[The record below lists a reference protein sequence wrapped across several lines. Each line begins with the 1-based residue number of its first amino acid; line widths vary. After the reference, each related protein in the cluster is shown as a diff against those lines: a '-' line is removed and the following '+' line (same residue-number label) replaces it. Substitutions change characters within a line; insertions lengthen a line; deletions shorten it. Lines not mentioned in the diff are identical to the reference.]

1 MIKLG
6 TPRAGWMDIQIGD
19 NTFPVS
25 YLVDVWAELDY
36 LLNLKDD
43 TYANKTQ
50 LDGESYGFLYL
61 VAYLSNNNETLN
73 IVWQKN
79 DDMPEFLRFDY
90 EKFMVEYSEEKERIG
105 LDNYTENFIME
116 ERYEKIDDA
125 DNYLYDYNIL
135 NKKYP
140 DTTIT
145 VVEDIDYDYEENPY
159 ISGYYLEIK
168 NYKTNKVRCIEGE

>member
-19 NTFPVS
+19 NTFSVS

-43 TYANKTQ
+43 TYANKIQ
-50 LDGESYGFLYL
+50 LDGESFGFLYL
-61 VAYLSNNNETLN
+61 VAYLSNNEEVLN

-79 DDMPEFLRFDY
+79 DDTPELLRFNY
-90 EKFMVEYSEEKERIG
+90 KEFMVEYNDEKEKIG
-105 LDNYTENFIME
+105 FDNYTENFIME
-116 ERYEKIDDA
+116 ARYEKVDDV

-159 ISGYYLEIK
+159 VSGYYLEIK
-168 NYKTNKVRCIEGE
+168 NYKTNEVRCIEGE